1 MSVNNAVNLPKFF
14 VTKSGFGFEEGV
26 YSLEELKSLPKS
38 AHQYVISLAVA
49 ESMGYVKLDHQ
60 AGKSI
65 NELDVFAGP
74 EIETGRVKQLR
85 GVSVG
90 TVGSQS
96 SIISKTTEK
105 LGNALQAKIQDMK
118 QKSTEDSL
126 KAKIEAKKKELGTT
140 K

>member
-1 MSVNNAVNLPKFF
+1 MSVNNASNLPKFF

-60 AGKSI
+60 VGKSI
-65 NELDVFAGP
+65 NEIDIFAGSA
-74 EIETGRVKQLR
+74 IEAENVKKLR
-85 GVSVG
+85 GVSEG
-90 TVGSQS
+90 TINSQQS
-96 SIISKTTEK
+96 VSRTVEK
-105 LGNALQAKIQDMK
+105 LGNAFQAKIQDLK
-118 QKSTEDSL
+118 QQSTEDSL
-126 KAKIEAKKKELGTT
+126 KAKIAAKKKELAT